1 MMSDRERWIVYPM
14 LVLSLA
20 LGVKGRYDAWEGTSE
35 FNAITCRSLLV
46 ENELNEPIA
55 LIQQNDRGAAEL
67 NLAGAE
73 GLVEASLTAD
83 EGGGRLLLMRRAD
96 QQTILFGH
104 DKMREISGLWAVN
117 RNTAQAP
124 PTPLAIDTGDNMI
137 LEVLPWPTPAKSTPQ
152 DSSTPDS
159 STPDSS
165 TPGSSTPGSS
175 TPGSSTPGS
184 STPGSTPKGEKKDV
198 EAKPNG

>member
-1 MMSDRERWIVYPM
+1 M

-20 LGVKGRYDAWEGTSE
+20 LGVKGRYDAWEGTSA

-152 DSSTPDS
+152 ASPS
-159 STPDSS
+159 
-165 TPGSSTPGSS
+165 PGSSTPGA
-175 TPGSSTPGS
+175 
-184 STPGSTPKGEKKDV
+184 TPKGKKKDA